1 MKTILSLI
9 LLPIIFYAAIF
20 TAMGFLSLIIAPNV
34 NSAYWGMTIEP
45 YFFGIHN
52 TLFFLLIAVPVWTA
66 IYFLYKF
73 YKKFDWNNDLVY
85 LYLKTITKKTSSN
98 IDRTKDK
105 LRQDLDSTKDKL
117 RQDIDSSLDD
127 TNNN

>member
-9 LLPIIFYAAIF
+9 LFPIIFYAATL
-20 TAMGFLSLIIAPNV
+20 TALGFFSLMPPNV
-34 NSAYWGMTIEP
+34 ISAYWDLTLEP
-45 YFFGIHN
+45 YFFWIHN
-52 TLFFLLIAVPVWTA
+52 TLFFLLIAVPGWTV

-105 LRQDLDSTKDKL
+105 LKQDLESVKDD
-117 RQDIDSSLDD
+117 R
-127 TNNN
+127 NNN

>member
-9 LLPIIFYAAIF
+9 LFPIIFYAAIF
-20 TAMGFLSLIIAPNV
+20 TVMGFLSLIIAPNV
-34 NSAYWGMTIEP
+34 NSAYWGMTVEP

-52 TLFFLLIAVPVWTA
+52 TLFFFLIAVPVWTV

-73 YKKFDWNNDLVY
+73 YKKFDWNDDLVY
-85 LYLKTITKKTSSN
+85 LYLKTITNKTSSN

-105 LRQDLDSTKDKL
+105 LRQDLYGIKDDK
-117 RQDIDSSLDD
+117 
-127 TNNN
+127 